1 MLENPNNP
9 FESHNNEKFDIL
21 VETLGEVIKDYMDK
35 DKKKDNPDRWS
46 M

>member
-1 MLENPNNP
+1 M
-9 FESHNNEKFDIL
+9 HGNEKFDIL

-35 DKKKDNPDRWS
+35 DKNKHHPDKRS